1 MPWRYSISS
10 CERGTWPGAQVSL
23 VQATIQNDNLDYM
36 ILDPSA
42 NGQQASSGITSEGY
56 KAAAINLAQIVKNKN
71 KDI

>member
-1 MPWRYSISS
+1 M
-10 CERGTWPGAQVSL
+10 CPGATVFLHAKGELGWRASIFSPS
-23 VQATIQNDNLDYM
+23 TIQNDNLDYM

-42 NGQQASSGITSEGY
+42 NGKQASSGITSEGY